1 MTHALVLQHMYIY
14 IYMLWLGNTPFFP
27 TRNVSLHAKYSYLAI
42 APNRSPEMWS
52 TWPRRSTTF
61 NFGVSTPSKAQP
73 SQTRESSGNCRRWTR
88 MVPALSIHLW
98 WAHQRKTQVPY
109 DDLQK
114 LKSHDKPP
122 PVALT
127 ESEQHQLDPLRSK
140 YFQKDTL
147 KAEAQLALNGH
158 FEGYLGLFPEA
169 S

>member
-1 MTHALVLQHMYIY
+1 MQHISRFIAMIQRIPAHDPCLGVATYVYIY

-98 WAHQRKTQVPY
+98 WAHQRKPKC
-109 DDLQK
+109 LMMIC
-114 LKSHDKPP
+114 
-122 PVALT
+122 
-127 ESEQHQLDPLRSK
+127 R
-140 YFQKDTL
+140 
-147 KAEAQLALNGH
+147 N
-158 FEGYLGLFPEA
+158 
-169 S
+169 